1 MRYDWVSAVCDGERF
16 AVILAD
22 PGGHAFASFGIID
35 DRWMPWSSV
44 SQGWTIAGAPVTASW
59 NTSGTER
66 AMYLTDPNGGVYQP
80 DQDGF
85 AGCRATTCMRSTSSH
100 STAPPATPRNAQV
113 IVNDPLR
120 PKHGSR
126 QGLSC

>member
-1 MRYDWVSAVCDGERF
+1 MRYDWVSAVWDGERF

-22 PGGHAFASFGIID
+22 PGGKG
-35 DRWMPWSSV
+35 MV
-44 SQGWTIAGAPVTASW
+44 
-59 NTSGTER
+59 
-66 AMYLTDPNGGVYQP
+66 LTDPNGGVYQP

-113 IVNDPLR
+113 IENDPLR
-120 PKHGSR
+120 PKYGSR